1 MWQGL
6 LSMVK
11 GAKDRRKIYDKNL
24 NSHKYRAA
32 VDDTAALFF
41 RLDIGPQ
48 YPQKPVCMNAFRNVL
63 ALCHKPWEKL
73 KRSVSAGSYVAGP
86 IEHGN
91 VGTHHRLDSSNQKR
105 CEESIRLYLKDLADS
120 YTDCYAT
127 RFIREKTSVGL
138 RNTEISDQ
146 IAIQHDVQNIYCGW
160 CYSVGYKP
168 TADSK
173 GNFGSVY
180 LFEERPYNE
189 LTFPVGSQGH
199 VCSWSSFQ
207 KIWKKYFP
215 NMKICNRCEDVCG
228 E

>member
-1 MWQGL
+1 
-6 LSMVK
+6 
-11 GAKDRRKIYDKNL
+11 
-24 NSHKYRAA
+24 
-32 VDDTAALFF
+32 
-41 RLDIGPQ
+41 
-48 YPQKPVCMNAFRNVL
+48 MNAFRNVL

-138 RNTEISDQ
+138 RNNEISV
-146 IAIQHDVQNIYCGW
+146 IELPSNMTYRNIYCGW
-160 CYSVGYKP
+160 YYSVGYKP
-168 TADSK
+168 AADSK

-180 LFEERPYNE
+180 LFKERPYDE

-228 E
+228 ECVWL